1 MIATVHAGGG
11 SIVRK
16 LFLALSVVSLTT
28 VFGGCAVRSD
38 SIYAKDVEALLETRG
53 SQVSQC
59 YGDLLKSNP
68 TLTGTVAVK
77 LKVEED
83 TGNVVDP
90 QVDTAQTTAPPEL
103 QQCVIASL
111 NGLALVPADTSR
123 PGVGVYVWSFQPPA
137 AGAAAPPPAG

>member
-1 MIATVHAGGG
+1 
-11 SIVRK
+11 VRK
-16 LFLALSVVSLTT
+16 LYLALSVVSLTT

-38 SIYAKDVEALLETRG
+38 SVYAKDVEAMLETRG

-68 TLTGTVAVK
+68 ALAGTVAVK

-83 TGNVVDP
+83 TGNVIDP
-90 QVDTAQTTAPPEL
+90 QVEPSQTTAPPEL

-123 PGVGVYVWSFQPPA
+123 PGVGVYVWSFQPPVTG
-137 AGAAAPPPAG
+137 GAAALPPPAG